1 MAQFTLKIGTE
12 TTDEVNFTPSSDI
25 TIDAINN
32 NCNLPLNFSEGDT
45 ITSGTILKANG
56 SARVYGEYLDV
67 IVDYTEI

>member
-12 TTDEVNFTPSSDI
+12 TTTEVNFTPSSDI

-45 ITSGTILKANG
+45 IASGTILKANG
-56 SARVYGEYLDV
+56 STRVYEEYLDV